1 MDPRGIQDKVQ
12 AFTQRLLDEANGD
25 PVQALGLLLIVLDG
39 ADAES
44 ADHMWQLV
52 TEVRKLLLPESF
64 GDTRK
69 PVQHFAGDVS
79 WEGIQHCIRCGKVLV
94 RDCQE
99 GETALETGYA
109 YEIGSCLTSDECDD
123 FITCI

>member
-1 MDPRGIQDKVQ
+1 MDPSGIQDKVE
-12 AFTQRLLDEANGD
+12 AFTKRLLDEANGD
-25 PVQALGLLLIVLDG
+25 PVRALGLLLIVLDG
-39 ADAES
+39 SDAES

-52 TEVRKLLLPESF
+52 TEVRKLLLPENF
-64 GDTRK
+64 GERRK

-79 WEGIQHCIRCGKVLV
+79 WEGIQHCLRCGKVLV

-109 YEIGSCLTSDECDD
+109 YEIGSRLTSDECDD
-123 FITCI
+123 FTTCI